1 MKFAKIAH
9 IEKAVE
15 KNNFRPALGNV
26 LLDCDE
32 ERPQLVATDGHI
44 LAVVPVDATKEEA
57 GLISPDVVKEAR
69 KAAPKK
75 ADQAEITCNG
85 TLSLPDGRVYP
96 RPDMEGLRFPQ
107 WRQVLPKATGHTF
120 TIGLNAE
127 LLQRLADALGDDVV
141 ALTFSLD
148 APLGPVAV
156 TGKAGY
162 GAIMPV
168 RVDNMGIKTTT
179 DEA

>member
-32 ERPQLVATDGHI
+32 EQPQLVATDGCI
-44 LAVVPVDATKEEA
+44 LAVVPVDATKDEA
-57 GLISPDVVKEAR
+57 GLISPDVLKEAR

-75 ADQAEITCNG
+75 AEQAEITCNG

-96 RPDMEGLRFPQ
+96 RPDLEGLKFPT
-107 WRQVLPKATGHTF
+107 WRAVLPKNDGHTF

-127 LLQRLADALGDDVV
+127 LLQRLADALGNDVV
-141 ALTFSLD
+141 TLTFNLD
-148 APLGPVAV
+148 APLGAIAV
-156 TGKAGY
+156 KGKEGY

-168 RVDNMGIKTTT
+168 RVDGMGIKTKTH
-179 DEA
+179 A